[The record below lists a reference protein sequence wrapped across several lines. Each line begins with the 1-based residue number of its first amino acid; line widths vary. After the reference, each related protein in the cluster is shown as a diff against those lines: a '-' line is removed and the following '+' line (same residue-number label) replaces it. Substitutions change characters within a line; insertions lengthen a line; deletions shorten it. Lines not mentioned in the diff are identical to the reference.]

1 MNLRKRVIE
10 STIIAVMLTVVTA
23 VTAVMQTASVENVPE
38 PQQETKAVA
47 DVQADGSAGI
57 IEELASLGDAATEQA
72 SIERADVVVV
82 AEAQEEEPQLS
93 EEQQAWNSKLMADV
107 DDFLYIRSSAD
118 GESEV
123 IGKLY
128 KGAAADIVET
138 LDGWYHITSGSVDG
152 YVKSEYCV
160 AGQEA
165 YAYAQT
171 VCDTVATVTTGGLRV
186 RSEANPDASV
196 IKAASEGDK
205 LVVDTQTES
214 PEGWVAVSLKNST
227 AFVSADYVTV
237 SLNVASAVSMEEERA
252 ALEEKAAEEAA
263 KKAAEEAAK
272 KAAQTTTT
280 MVTQN
285 ASVAANCDEVTLL
298 AALIQCEAGSEC
310 YEGQLAVGA
319 VVMNRL
325 RSGAYPSSLYD
336 VIYQSGQFTPAGN
349 GKVASVISSGV
360 SGSCLQAAQEA
371 LSGVDN
377 TGGALS
383 FRRASSG
390 QAGVVI
396 GNHVFF

>member
-205 LVVDTQTES
+205 LVVDTQTRIS
-214 PEGWVAVSLKNST
+214 GRMGRSQLKE
-227 AFVSADYVTV
+227 FHCICICR
-237 SLNVASAVSMEEERA
+237 L
-252 ALEEKAAEEAA
+252 
-263 KKAAEEAAK
+263 
-272 KAAQTTTT
+272 
-280 MVTQN
+280 
-285 ASVAANCDEVTLL
+285 C
-298 AALIQCEAGSEC
+298 
-310 YEGQLAVGA
+310 
-319 VVMNRL
+319 NRIL
-325 RSGAYPSSLYD
+325 KCS
-336 VIYQSGQFTPAGN
+336 
-349 GKVASVISSGV
+349 ISSFHGRRK
-360 SGSCLQAAQEA
+360 SCIGREGCRRGSKESCTDYNNH
-371 LSGVDN
+371 GN
-377 TGGALS
+377 TECIC
-383 FRRASSG
+383 SSKL
-390 QAGVVI
+390 
-396 GNHVFF
+396 

>member
-23 VTAVMQTASVENVPE
+23 VTAVMQTAPVENVPE

-152 YVKSEYCV
+152 YVKCEYCV

-227 AFVSADYVTV
+227 AFVSA
-237 SLNVASAVSMEEERA
+237 E
-252 ALEEKAAEEAA
+252 
-263 KKAAEEAAK
+263 K

-371 LSGVDN
+371 LNGTDN
-377 TGGALS
+377 TGGATC

-390 QAGVVI
+390 HAGVVI
-396 GNHVFF
+396 GNHVFY

>member
-1 MNLRKRVIE
+1 MSFWNVLLVIIVILAILLVVLYILGSRMQKRQAEQQTMIDASKQTVSILAIDKKKLKIGDSGLPKMVIDQ
-10 STIIAVMLTVVTA
+10 TPWYMKWAKLPIVKAKIGPKVVT
-23 VTAVMQTASVENVPE
+23 MI
-38 PQQETKAVA
+38 A
-47 DVQADGSAGI
+47 DEKVFLQ
-57 IEELASLGDAATEQA
+57 LPLRTEA
-72 SIERADVVVV
+72 KVVI
-82 AEAQEEEPQLS
+82 S
-93 EEQQAWNSKLMADV
+93 G
-107 DDFLYIRSSAD
+107 LYIT
-118 GESEV
+118 E
-123 IGKLY
+123 IK
-128 KGAAADIVET
+128 
-138 LDGWYHITSGSVDG
+138 SVR
-152 YVKSEYCV
+152 
-160 AGQEA
+160 
-165 YAYAQT
+165 
-171 VCDTVATVTTGGLRV
+171 GGIPPLPKKKKFFDRF
-186 RSEANPDASV
+186 
-196 IKAASEGDK
+196 K
-205 LVVDTQTES
+205 
-214 PEGWVAVSLKNST
+214 KNT
-227 AFVSADYVTV
+227 
-237 SLNVASAVSMEEERA
+237 
-252 ALEEKAAEEAA
+252 
-263 KKAAEEAAK
+263 EEAAK

-325 RSGAYPSSLYD
+325 RSGVYPSSLYD

-390 QAGVVI
+390 QAGVAI

>member
-23 VTAVMQTASVENVPE
+23 VTAVMQTAPVENVPE

-47 DVQADGSAGI
+47 DVQTDGSAGI

-252 ALEEKAAEEAA
+252 ALAE
-263 KKAAEEAAK
+263 

>member
-1 MNLRKRVIE
+1 
-10 STIIAVMLTVVTA
+10 
-23 VTAVMQTASVENVPE
+23 
-38 PQQETKAVA
+38 
-47 DVQADGSAGI
+47 
-57 IEELASLGDAATEQA
+57 
-72 SIERADVVVV
+72 
-82 AEAQEEEPQLS
+82 
-93 EEQQAWNSKLMADV
+93 
-107 DDFLYIRSSAD
+107 
-118 GESEV
+118 
-123 IGKLY
+123 
-128 KGAAADIVET
+128 
-138 LDGWYHITSGSVDG
+138 
-152 YVKSEYCV
+152 
-160 AGQEA
+160 
-165 YAYAQT
+165 
-171 VCDTVATVTTGGLRV
+171 
-186 RSEANPDASV
+186 
-196 IKAASEGDK
+196 
-205 LVVDTQTES
+205 
-214 PEGWVAVSLKNST
+214 
-227 AFVSADYVTV
+227 
-237 SLNVASAVSMEEERA
+237 MEEERA
-252 ALEEKAAEEAA
+252 ALEE
-263 KKAAEEAAK
+263 KAAEEAAK

-336 VIYQSGQFTPAGN
+336 VIYQSGN

>member
-237 SLNVASAVSMEEERA
+237 SLNVA
-252 ALEEKAAEEAA
+252 ALEE
-263 KKAAEEAAK
+263 KAAEEAAK

>member
-82 AEAQEEEPQLS
+82 AEAQEEDPQLS

-263 KKAAEEAAK
+263 
-272 KAAQTTTT
+272 
-280 MVTQN
+280 
-285 ASVAANCDEVTLL
+285 NCDEVTLL

>member
-23 VTAVMQTASVENVPE
+23 VTAVMQTAPVENVPE

-252 ALEEKAAEEAA
+252 ALEEKAA
-263 KKAAEEAAK
+263 
-272 KAAQTTTT
+272 QTTTT